1 MWINRRPFKTAALG
15 ALLSAL
21 AGGGMAEAPLSA
33 IDWLSQSVA
42 TPATLPRAVPQPLP
56 GARAPSVGIPA
67 PGAIT
72 VAPLDRRPP
81 AGLGLVTAS
90 RSGLPMDIWAKSQS
104 GELARLLRQEH
115 PDALPAIRSLLY
127 TLLLAEFSPPAD
139 RDPQNAL
146 FLARIDKLLDLGALD
161 PALALLELLEKPD
174 PDSFR
179 RWFDVSLLVGEEE
192 RACRVMAATPQ
203 IAPTFPAR
211 IFCLARGG
219 DWNAAALSLRTG
231 ATLGTID
238 PGMDRLLSRFLDP
251 DLYEG
256 DGDLPPPERPSPLVL
271 RLMEAVGQPL
281 PTATL
286 PVAFAQADL
295 RSNSGWKARIE
306 AGERLSRTGAIP
318 ANRLLGLYSEQ
329 KPAASGGVWERV
341 RAVQTLEAAL
351 SAQDQAAVAAAL
363 PQVWD
368 QMQAQELEVPFAQLF
383 GARLA
388 ALDLPGAPGMLAFRI
403 GLLSDSFEQVA
414 QRRTATS
421 DAEAF
426 LIGLAQGE
434 TDGLTPPDQLG
445 MAIQAAFATTTPAL
459 DEDTTRLLA
468 ERRLGEALL
477 QAMDQVTMGASGDL
491 RDVTAGL
498 ALMRHVG
505 LEKVARQAALEL
517 LLLERRG

>member
-1 MWINRRPFKTAALG
+1 M
-15 ALLSAL
+15 
-21 AGGGMAEAPLSA
+21 
-33 IDWLSQSVA
+33 
-42 TPATLPRAVPQPLP
+42 
-56 GARAPSVGIPA
+56 
-67 PGAIT
+67 
-72 VAPLDRRPP
+72 
-81 AGLGLVTAS
+81 
-90 RSGLPMDIWAKSQS
+90 
-104 GELARLLRQEH
+104 
-115 PDALPAIRSLLY
+115 
-127 TLLLAEFSPPAD
+127 
-139 RDPQNAL
+139 
-146 FLARIDKLLDLGALD
+146 
-161 PALALLELLEKPD
+161 
-174 PDSFR
+174 
-179 RWFDVSLLVGEEE
+179 
-192 RACRVMAATPQ
+192 
-203 IAPTFPAR
+203 
-211 IFCLARGG
+211 
-219 DWNAAALSLRTG
+219 
-231 ATLGTID
+231 
-238 PGMDRLLSRFLDP
+238 
-251 DLYEG
+251 
-256 DGDLPPPERPSPLVL
+256 
-271 RLMEAVGQPL
+271 
-281 PTATL
+281 
-286 PVAFAQADL
+286 
-295 RSNSGWKARIE
+295 
-306 AGERLSRTGAIP
+306 
-318 ANRLLGLYSEQ
+318 
-329 KPAASGGVWERV
+329 
-341 RAVQTLEAAL
+341 

-491 RDVTAGL
+491 LDGTAGL
-498 ALMRHVG
+498 ARMRHVG